1 MKISNCPYIHYTT
14 IMDTKGEGH
23 CNLYCEDKYGNIRFV
38 PCESIPIS
46 KCEYKLKELKNGR
59 KKSI

>member
-14 IMDTKGEGH
+14 IMDNKCEGH
-23 CNLYCEDKYGNIRFV
+23 CHLYCEDKYGNIRFV

-46 KCEYKLKELKNGR
+46 QCERKQKELKNAR
-59 KKSI
+59 